1 MVMRIGGLAS
11 GMDIDGLVEKLM
23 QAERTPLNKTF
34 QQKQTLQW
42 QRDSYRSVN
51 AKLKTFDT
59 FLFDKMILSGKM
71 NQKTATSSNESLVT
85 VKANPGATG
94 NITIGGVS
102 QLASAAQSVGSQTK
116 YTGSSK
122 ISDLELDPNLKSISI
137 KSIGADGRLASEA
150 TKIEFNENMT
160 IDDLVKKINS
170 SGAGVTA
177 LFEGGKLSLSAK
189 NTGSEKSGQG
199 EIVVTEG
206 LDVFNKLGFS
216 TTDNK
221 LASNGKNAM
230 FEVNGILTERSS
242 NTFTISGYEMTLK
255 QTFNAGTVAAGQ
267 IAATETEYN
276 NAVAAQPQLDKNY
289 IDAIKRYFN
298 VDITET
304 DLKNFNEKD
313 FASQFKL
320 NADTAYKTAFTKPTL
335 TDEQQA
341 LFNDFS
347 NKKALA
353 KLTDTD
359 ITTIQTKT
367 LEELKEDDRF
377 KSFNEADLKSL
388 KENVTDISAIRER
401 AIVDT
406 SEQAYKTVNKSLVAD
421 DAIVNF
427 FKDNKG
433 KSLSD
438 LKQAINDETDE
449 NLKKKLKGI
458 SDSNLTSLKDL
469 AEMDSINGGTP
480 PAGNR
485 LEELSAV
492 AKNQVAYEDE
502 LKQFNAAKQAYQA
515 GNQRVA
521 DAKQAWDNA
530 KNVNAPTGETTVAP
544 VSMQASSNTS
554 AAKEQIKEFVEKYNE
569 MIDEFNKLLK
579 ETKYR
584 AYAPLTDEQRKEMS
598 ESEQKLWDEKAKS
611 GLLRSDSI
619 IRDGMSNMRSTFLGP
634 VGGLGDKLM
643 DSLAEIGITTSNDL
657 KEGGKLVINETKL
670 DAALAKDP
678 DQVYKLFSQNGK
690 VTETT
695 DENGRKVIE
704 DNRGIAYR
712 LRDAMKDMT
721 TKIEK
726 KAGKEGA
733 TEQTYSLGKKIADS
747 DERITKLQAKLKDI
761 EARYWKQFTA
771 MEQAINKAN
780 SQSSMFSQG
789 S

>member
-1 MVMRIGGLAS
+1 MVLRIGGLAS

-23 QAERTPLNKTF
+23 QAERAPLNKTF

-71 NQKTATSSNESLVT
+71 NQKTATSSNEGLVS

-102 QLASAAQSVGSQTK
+102 QLASSAQTVGSQTK

-122 ISDLELDPNLKSISI
+122 ISELELSDPNLKSISI

-150 TKIEFNENMT
+150 TKIEFNNDMT
-160 IDDLVKKINS
+160 IDDLVKKINN

-177 LFEGGKLSLSAK
+177 IFEGGKLSLSAK

-199 EIVVTEG
+199 EIVVTNG

-267 IAATETEYN
+267 ITSTETEYN
-276 NAVAAQPQLDKNY
+276 NAVAAQPQLNQNY
-289 IDAIKRYFN
+289 IDAIKKYFN
-298 VDITET
+298 VDVT
-304 DLKNFNEKD
+304 DLNAFNEND
-313 FASQFKL
+313 YTSQFKL
-320 NADTAYKTAFTKPTL
+320 NAETAYNMAFAKPTL
-335 TDEQQA
+335 TESQQA
-341 LFNDFS
+341 IFNDFS
-347 NKKALA
+347 NKKGLA
-353 KLTDTD
+353 KLTDAD
-359 ITTIQTKT
+359 ITTVQTKT
-367 LEELKEDDRF
+367 LEELKEDNRF

-406 SEQAYKTVNKSLVAD
+406 SEQAYKTVSKSLMAD
-421 DAIVNF
+421 ETIVNF

-433 KSLSD
+433 KSISE
-438 LKQAINDETDE
+438 LKQAITNETDE
-449 NLKKKLKGI
+449 GLKKRLSSI
-458 SDSNLTSLKDL
+458 SDSNLTALKDL
-469 AEMDSINGGTP
+469 TEMESINGGTP
-480 PAGNR
+480 STANR
-485 LEELSAV
+485 LEELSTA
-492 AKNQVAYEDE
+492 AKAQITYESE

-515 GNQRVA
+515 GNQRIA
-521 DAKQAWDNA
+521 DAKQAWENA
-530 KNVNAPTGETTVAP
+530 QKVNVPTGDSAVAP
-544 VSMQASSNTS
+544 VTMLASNNTG

-569 MIDEFNKLLK
+569 MIEGFNKLLK

-584 AYAPLTDEQRKEMS
+584 SYAPLTDEQRKEMS

-619 IRDGMSNMRSTFLGP
+619 IRDGMSKMRSTFLGP
-634 VGGLGDKLM
+634 VAGLGDKLM
-643 DSLAEIGITTSNDL
+643 DSLAEIGITTSKDL

-670 DAALAKDP
+670 DAALAKDS
-678 DQVYKLFSQNGK
+678 DQVYKLFSQSGK

-695 DENGRKVIE
+695 DENGRKITE
-704 DNRGIAYR
+704 DTRGIAYR
-712 LRDAMKDMT
+712 LRDAMKEMT
-721 TKIEK
+721 TNIEK

-747 DERITKLQAKLKDI
+747 DERMTKLKAKLKDI

-771 MEQAINKAN
+771 METAINKAN
-780 SQSSMFSQG
+780 SQSSLFAQG
-789 S
+789 

>member
-11 GMDIDGLVEKLM
+11 GMDIDSLVEKLM
-23 QAERTPLNKTF
+23 QAERMPLNKAF

-71 NQKTATSSNESLVT
+71 NQKTATSSNESLVS

-102 QLASAAQSVGSQTK
+102 QLASAAQAVGSQTK
-116 YTGSSK
+116 FNGSSK
-122 ISDLELDPNLKSISI
+122 LNELELSDPNLKSISI

-150 TKIEFNENMT
+150 TKIEFNGDMT
-160 IDDLVKKINS
+160 INDLVKKINS

-206 LDVFNKLGFS
+206 LEVFNKLGFS
-216 TTDNK
+216 TADNK

-267 IAATETEYN
+267 KTATETEYN
-276 NAVAAQPQLDKNY
+276 NAVAAQPQLNQNY
-289 IDAIKRYFN
+289 INAIKQFFN
-298 VDITET
+298 VDIT
-304 DLKNFNEKD
+304 DLGNFDEKNYT
-313 FASQFKL
+313 SQFKL
-320 NADTAYKTAFTKPTL
+320 NAETAYKTAFAKPTL
-335 TDEQQA
+335 TDDQQA
-341 LFNDFS
+341 LFNGFS

-353 KLTDTD
+353 KLTNDD

-406 SEQAYKTVNKSLVAD
+406 SEQAYKTVSKSLIAD
-421 DAIVNF
+421 DTIVNF

-433 KSLSD
+433 KSLSE
-438 LKQAINDETDE
+438 LKQAINSETDE
-449 NLKKKLKGI
+449 DLKKKLKGI

-469 AEMDSINGGTP
+469 AEMESINGGTP
-480 PAGNR
+480 QAANR
-485 LEELSAV
+485 LEELSTI
-492 AKNQVAYEDE
+492 AKNQVEYEAE

-530 KNVNAPTGETTVAP
+530 QKVNVPTGDTTVAP
-544 VSMQASSNTS
+544 VTMQASTNTS

-584 AYAPLTDEQRKEMS
+584 DYAPLTDEQRKEMS

-619 IRDGMSNMRSTFLGP
+619 LRDGMSKMRSTFLGS

-643 DSLAEIGITTSNDL
+643 DSLAEIGITTSNDV
-657 KEGGKLVINETKL
+657 KEGGKLVINESKL

-695 DENGRKVIE
+695 DENGRKITE
-704 DNRGIAYR
+704 DSRGIAYR

-721 TKIEK
+721 AKIEK

-733 TEQTYSLGKKIADS
+733 TEQTYSLGKQIVNS

-780 SQSSMFSQG
+780 SQSSMFMQG
-789 S
+789 